1 MRNYLDPVFLVVQ
14 MHHVGLGTSKLDRS
28 FRSTSGLKLLTRD
41 FVYFVS
47 APKMSFQILDKISN
61 LDIVLK
67 IMKSNLVP
75 HKKKKTRIKNTSIK
89 LLISK

>member
-14 MHHVGLGTSKLDRS
+14 MHYVGLGTSKLDRS

-41 FVYFVS
+41 FAYFVS

-67 IMKSNLVP
+67 IMQSNLVP
-75 HKKKKTRIKNTSIK
+75 QQKKKNKNKKI
-89 LLISK
+89 LR